1 MGLNLACAG
10 TVSST
15 TERSWTSRDSVL
27 YALGV
32 GAGPDELAFSTDDA
46 RGTPNQALPTMAVV
60 LAVPRPEIAKA
71 MGDFD
76 RRMLVHGS
84 QTTILHGVLPAA
96 GRISYSSRIAN
107 VFDKGSGAAVET
119 ETVAA
124 DGETG
129 KPLFTNRAIAFIR
142 GAGGWGGERGPS
154 AQRFDVGNRE
164 PDHCTEFPV
173 ADNQALIYR
182 LSGDRNPLHSDP
194 NYARAAGF
202 DRPILHGLCTYG
214 FVGRALL
221 QFACGGDPSRM
232 QAMSARFVAPM
243 YPGERLTVAMW
254 TVDNSNTAFEGRRN
268 GDQVVIAGGMGERFS

>member
-1 MGLNLACAG
+1 MGLNVDCAG
-10 TVSST
+10 TFTSA
-15 TERSWTSRDSVL
+15 TERSWTSQDSVL

-32 GAGPDELAFSTDDA
+32 GAGPNELAYSTDDT
-46 RGTPNQALPTMAVV
+46 RGTPNLALPTMAVV
-60 LAVPRPEIAKA
+60 LAVPGPEIAKA

-76 RRMLVHGS
+76 RRKLVHGS

-96 GRISYSSRIAN
+96 GSVSYSSRIAN

-119 ETVAA
+119 ETVAVDSA
-124 DGETG
+124 TGES
-129 KPLFTNRAIAFIR
+129 LFTNRSVAFIR
-142 GAGGWGGERGPS
+142 GAGGWGGDRGPS
-154 AQRFDVGNRE
+154 GARPMTADRE
-164 PDHCTEFPV
+164 PDHRIEFVV

-194 NYARAAGF
+194 NFARAAGF

-221 QFACGGDPSRM
+221 DFACDGDPSRLR
-232 QAMSARFVAPM
+232 ALSARFVAPM

-254 TVDNSNTAFEGRRN
+254 TVDESNTAFEGRRN
-268 GDQVVIAGGMGERFS
+268 GDQVVIAGGLGDRFV